1 MEIAQI
7 NQRIA
12 VLNADSKRINND
24 RAVSIGK
31 KETLQKQMNDALA
44 AYKAKYGVEL
54 TEANLQSEI
63 DRVSAEKLKEVEQ
76 IESVLNL
83 IKLGQYDEANALVNG
98 TPTVKEES
106 TPVQEVPVTPVVE
119 QPQSS
124 VPTTPVQETT
134 PVPPVPTAPAQES
147 IPTPPDLGI
156 PAEPIPAVPV
166 ESVPTPPDL
175 GIPTPPV
182 QESVPTPP
190 VESVP
195 TPPDLGIPTP
205 PVQESVPTPPDL
217 GLHEPPTLG
226 TPVATPPVL
235 GTPTESIPTPPVEPS
250 LGVPPVAPT
259 SAPSGQPIASFNAI
273 LGGSPFKPQG
283 EV

>member
-1 MEIAQI
+1 MEISQI

-44 AYKAKYGVEL
+44 AYKAKYGVDL
-54 TEANLQSEI
+54 TEANLQAEI

-76 IESVLNL
+76 IEAVLNL

-98 TPTVKEES
+98 TPVQAEEPA
-106 TPVQEVPVTPVVE
+106 TPASSGVVE
-119 QPQSS
+119 QPT
-124 VPTTPVQETT
+124 VPVQETAPIKEAVPTPPDLGTQVESVPTPPVQPVQESVPTSPVQESIPTHPDLGFSAKESISTPPVLGT
-134 PVPPVPTAPAQES
+134 PVDDIHTPPTLGTPAES

-156 PAEPIPAVPV
+156 P
-166 ESVPTPPDL
+166 TPP
-175 GIPTPPV
+175 
-182 QESVPTPP
+182 S
-190 VESVP
+190 
-195 TPPDLGIPTP
+195 
-205 PVQESVPTPPDL
+205 
-217 GLHEPPTLG
+217 
-226 TPVATPPVL
+226 
-235 GTPTESIPTPPVEPS
+235 EPS
-250 LGVPPVAPT
+250 LGVPPTAPMST
-259 SAPSGQPIASFNAI
+259 PSGQPIASFNQI

>member
-1 MEIAQI
+1 MEISQI

-44 AYKAKYGVEL
+44 AYKAKYGVDL
-54 TEANLQSEI
+54 TEANLQAEI

-76 IESVLNL
+76 IEAVLNL

-98 TPTVKEES
+98 TPVQAEEPA
-106 TPVQEVPVTPVVE
+106 TPVSAGVVE
-119 QPQSS
+119 QPT
-124 VPTTPVQETT
+124 VPVQETAPIKEAVPTPPDLGTQVESVPTPPVQPVQESVPTSPVQESIPTPPDLGFSAKESIPTPPVLGT
-134 PVPPVPTAPAQES
+134 PVDDIPTPPTLCTPAES

-156 PAEPIPAVPV
+156 P
-166 ESVPTPPDL
+166 TPL
-175 GIPTPPV
+175 
-182 QESVPTPP
+182 S
-190 VESVP
+190 
-195 TPPDLGIPTP
+195 
-205 PVQESVPTPPDL
+205 
-217 GLHEPPTLG
+217 
-226 TPVATPPVL
+226 
-235 GTPTESIPTPPVEPS
+235 EPS
-250 LGVPPVAPT
+250 LGVPPTAPMST
-259 SAPSGQPIASFNAI
+259 PSGQPIASFNQI

>member
-124 VPTTPVQETT
+124 VPITPVQETT
-134 PVPPVPTAPAQES
+134 PVPQVST
-147 IPTPPDLGI
+147 
-156 PAEPIPAVPV
+156 V
-166 ESVPTPPDL
+166 
-175 GIPTPPV
+175 PV
-182 QESVPTPP
+182 QESVPTPPNLGTPTEPVPAPQVAAP

>member
-12 VLNADSKRINND
+12 ILNADSKRINND

-106 TPVQEVPVTPVVE
+106 TPVVE

-134 PVPPVPTAPAQES
+134 SVPPVPTAPAQES

-156 PAEPIPAVPV
+156 PAA
-166 ESVPTPPDL
+166 
-175 GIPTPPV
+175 
-182 QESVPTPP
+182 P

-283 EV
+283 GV

>member
-98 TPTVKEES
+98 TPIVKEES
-106 TPVQEVPVTPVVE
+106 TPVQEVPVTQVVE
-119 QPQSS
+119 QPQSPVS
-124 VPTTPVQETT
+124 TAPVQESV
-134 PVPPVPTAPAQES
+134 PVPPVQ
-147 IPTPPDLGI
+147 
-156 PAEPIPAVPV
+156 

-175 GIPTPPV
+175 GIPT
-182 QESVPTPP
+182 EPTPAPQVAAP

-235 GTPTESIPTPPVEPS
+235 GTPTESIPTSPIEPS

>member
-1 MEIAQI
+1 MEISQI

-44 AYKAKYGVEL
+44 AYKAKYGVDL
-54 TEANLQSEI
+54 TEANIQAEI

-76 IESVLNL
+76 IEAVLNL

-98 TPTVKEES
+98 TPVQAEEPA
-106 TPVQEVPVTPVVE
+106 TPVSSVVVE
-119 QPQSS
+119 QPT
-124 VPTTPVQETT
+124 VPVQETAQVKEAVPTPPDLDT
-134 PVPPVPTAPAQES
+134 PVESVPTPPVQSIQESIPTPPAKKSIPTPPDLGFSAKESIPTPPVLGTPVDDIPTPPDLGVPTPSTLGTPAES

-156 PAEPIPAVPV
+156 P
-166 ESVPTPPDL
+166 TPP
-175 GIPTPPV
+175 
-182 QESVPTPP
+182 S
-190 VESVP
+190 
-195 TPPDLGIPTP
+195 
-205 PVQESVPTPPDL
+205 
-217 GLHEPPTLG
+217 
-226 TPVATPPVL
+226 
-235 GTPTESIPTPPVEPS
+235 EPS
-250 LGVPPVAPT
+250 LGVPPIAPT
-259 SAPSGQPIASFNAI
+259 STPSGQPIASFNQI

>member
-31 KETLQKQMNDALA
+31 KETLQKQMNDALT
-44 AYKAKYGVEL
+44 AYKEKYGVEL

-76 IESVLNL
+76 IEAVLNL
-83 IKLGQYDEANALVNG
+83 IKLGQYGEANALVNG
-98 TPTVKEES
+98 TPAKEES
-106 TPVQEVPVTPVVE
+106 VPVKETPVAPVVE
-119 QPQSS
+119 QPVETAQPVYESI
-124 VPTTPVQETT
+124 PTPPDLGIPT
-134 PVPPVPTAPAQES
+134 PPVQES

-156 PAEPIPAVPV
+156 PTPPIQESIPTPPDLGTPAESIPTPPILGSPI

-182 QESVPTPP
+182 
-190 VESVP
+190 
-195 TPPDLGIPTP
+195 
-205 PVQESVPTPPDL
+205 
-217 GLHEPPTLG
+217 
-226 TPVATPPVL
+226 
-235 GTPTESIPTPPVEPS
+235 EPS
-250 LGVPPVAPT
+250 LGVPPVVNT
-259 SAPSGQPIASFNAI
+259 SGQPIASFNAI

>member
-1 MEIAQI
+1 MEISQI

-44 AYKAKYGVEL
+44 AYKAKYGVDL
-54 TEANLQSEI
+54 TEANLQAEI

-76 IESVLNL
+76 IEAVLNL

-98 TPTVKEES
+98 TPVQAEEPA
-106 TPVQEVPVTPVVE
+106 TPVSAGVVE
-119 QPQSS
+119 QPT
-124 VPTTPVQETT
+124 VPVQETAPIKEAVPTPPDLGTQVESVPTPPVQPVQESVPTSPVQESIPTPPDLGFSAKESIPTPPVLGT
-134 PVPPVPTAPAQES
+134 PVDDIPTPPTLGTPAES

-156 PAEPIPAVPV
+156 P
-166 ESVPTPPDL
+166 TPP
-175 GIPTPPV
+175 
-182 QESVPTPP
+182 S
-190 VESVP
+190 
-195 TPPDLGIPTP
+195 
-205 PVQESVPTPPDL
+205 
-217 GLHEPPTLG
+217 
-226 TPVATPPVL
+226 
-235 GTPTESIPTPPVEPS
+235 EPS
-250 LGVPPVAPT
+250 LGVPPTAPMST
-259 SAPSGQPIASFNAI
+259 PSGQPIASFNQI

>member
-44 AYKAKYGVEL
+44 AYKEKYGVEL

-98 TPTVKEES
+98 TPAVKES
-106 TPVQEVPVTPVVE
+106 ASVQGAPATPVVE
-119 QPQSS
+119 QPQSPVS
-124 VPTTPVQETT
+124 TASIQESIPTPPVENPIPTTPVH
-134 PVPPVPTAPAQES
+134 ES
-147 IPTPPDLGI
+147 VPTPPDLGI
-156 PAEPIPAVPV
+156 PAASV

-175 GIPTPPV
+175 GIPTPPI
-182 QESVPTPP
+182 QES
-190 VESVP
+190 
-195 TPPDLGIPTP
+195 I
-205 PVQESVPTPPDL
+205 PTPPDL

-259 SAPSGQPIASFNAI
+259 STPSGQPIASFNAI

>member
-44 AYKAKYGVEL
+44 AYKEKYGVEL

-98 TPTVKEES
+98 TPAVKES
-106 TPVQEVPVTPVVE
+106 APVQEAPATPVVE
-119 QPQSS
+119 QPQ
-124 VPTTPVQETT
+124 TPVS
-134 PVPPVPTAPAQES
+134 TAP
-147 IPTPPDLGI
+147 I
-156 PAEPIPAVPV
+156 
-166 ESVPTPPDL
+166 
-175 GIPTPPV
+175 

-190 VESVP
+190 VENP
-195 TPPDLGIPTP
+195 IPTA

-259 SAPSGQPIASFNAI
+259 STPSGQPIASFNAI

>member
-98 TPTVKEES
+98 TSAVKES
-106 TPVQEVPVTPVVE
+106 TPVQEAPATPVVE

-124 VPTTPVQETT
+124 VSTASIQESIPTPPVENPIPTAPVQES
-134 PVPPVPTAPAQES
+134 V
-147 IPTPPDLGI
+147 PTPPDLGI
-156 PAEPIPAVPV
+156 PAASV

-175 GIPTPPV
+175 GIPTPLI
-182 QESVPTPP
+182 QES
-190 VESVP
+190 
-195 TPPDLGIPTP
+195 I
-205 PVQESVPTPPDL
+205 PTPPDL

-259 SAPSGQPIASFNAI
+259 STPSGQPIASFNAI

>member
-7 NQRIA
+7 NQRIT

-98 TPTVKEES
+98 TPAKEES
-106 TPVQEVPVTPVVE
+106 VPVQETPATPATPVVE
-119 QPQSS
+119 QPQ
-124 VPTTPVQETT
+124 TPVSTVSVQE
-134 PVPPVPTAPAQES
+134 PIPAPPVESPVQTAPVKES
-147 IPTPPDLGI
+147 VPTPPDLGI
-156 PAEPIPAVPV
+156 PAASV

-175 GIPTPPV
+175 GIPTPPI
-182 QESVPTPP
+182 QES
-190 VESVP
+190 
-195 TPPDLGIPTP
+195 I
-205 PVQESVPTPPDL
+205 PTPPDL

-259 SAPSGQPIASFNAI
+259 STPSGQPIASFNAI

>member
-1 MEIAQI
+1 MEISQI

-44 AYKAKYGVEL
+44 AYKAKYGVDL
-54 TEANLQSEI
+54 TEANLQAEI

-76 IESVLNL
+76 IEAVLNL

-98 TPTVKEES
+98 TPVQAEEPA
-106 TPVQEVPVTPVVE
+106 TPVSSVVVE
-119 QPQSS
+119 QPI
-124 VPTTPVQETT
+124 VPVQETAQVKEAVPTPPDLDT
-134 PVPPVPTAPAQES
+134 PVESVPTPPVQSIQESIPTPPVQESIPTPPDLGFSAKESIPTPPVLGTPVDDIPTPPDLGVPTPSTLGTPAES

-156 PAEPIPAVPV
+156 P
-166 ESVPTPPDL
+166 TPP
-175 GIPTPPV
+175 
-182 QESVPTPP
+182 S
-190 VESVP
+190 
-195 TPPDLGIPTP
+195 
-205 PVQESVPTPPDL
+205 
-217 GLHEPPTLG
+217 
-226 TPVATPPVL
+226 
-235 GTPTESIPTPPVEPS
+235 EPS
-250 LGVPPVAPT
+250 LGVPPIAPT
-259 SAPSGQPIASFNAI
+259 STPSGQPIASFNQI

>member
-124 VPTTPVQETT
+124 VPITPVQETT
-134 PVPPVPTAPAQES
+134 PVPPVSTA
-147 IPTPPDLGI
+147 
-156 PAEPIPAVPV
+156 
-166 ESVPTPPDL
+166 
-175 GIPTPPV
+175 PV
-182 QESVPTPP
+182 QESVPTPPNLGTPTEPVPAPQVAAP

>member
-1 MEIAQI
+1 MEISQI

-44 AYKAKYGVEL
+44 AYKAKYGVDL
-54 TEANLQSEI
+54 TEANLQAEI

-76 IESVLNL
+76 IEAVLNL

-98 TPTVKEES
+98 TPVQAEEPA
-106 TPVQEVPVTPVVE
+106 TPVSSVVVE
-119 QPQSS
+119 QPT
-124 VPTTPVQETT
+124 VPVQETAQVKEAVPTPPDLGTPSAPVQESVPTPPVQKSIPTPPDLGFSAKESIPTPPVLGT
-134 PVPPVPTAPAQES
+134 PVDDIPTPPDLGVPTPSTLGTPAES

-156 PAEPIPAVPV
+156 P
-166 ESVPTPPDL
+166 TPP
-175 GIPTPPV
+175 
-182 QESVPTPP
+182 S
-190 VESVP
+190 
-195 TPPDLGIPTP
+195 
-205 PVQESVPTPPDL
+205 
-217 GLHEPPTLG
+217 
-226 TPVATPPVL
+226 
-235 GTPTESIPTPPVEPS
+235 EPS
-250 LGVPPVAPT
+250 LGVPPTAPT
-259 SAPSGQPIASFNAI
+259 STPSGQPIASFNQI

>member
-44 AYKAKYGVEL
+44 AYKEKYGVEL

-76 IESVLNL
+76 IEAVLNL

-98 TPTVKEES
+98 IHAKEES
-106 TPVQEVPVTPVVE
+106 VPVKETTVAPVVEHPVETAQPVQE
-119 QPQSS
+119 
-124 VPTTPVQETT
+124 
-134 PVPPVPTAPAQES
+134 S
-147 IPTPPDLGI
+147 I
-156 PAEPIPAVPV
+156 
-166 ESVPTPPDL
+166 PTPPDL

-182 QESVPTPP
+182 QESIPTPP
-190 VESVP
+190 DLGIPTPPIQESIP

-205 PVQESVPTPPDL
+205 PVLGSPVESVPTPPDL
-217 GLHEPPTLG
+217 G
-226 TPVATPPVL
+226 
-235 GTPTESIPTPPVEPS
+235 IPTPPVEPS

-259 SAPSGQPIASFNAI
+259 STPSGQPIASFNAI

>member
-44 AYKAKYGVEL
+44 AYKKKYGVEL

-98 TPTVKEES
+98 TPAKEES
-106 TPVQEVPVTPVVE
+106 APVQETPVTPVVE
-119 QPQSS
+119 Q
-124 VPTTPVQETT
+124 TQETV
-134 PVPPVPTAPAQES
+134 PVPPVETAQPVQESVPTPPDLGIPAPSVQES

-156 PAEPIPAVPV
+156 P
-166 ESVPTPPDL
+166 TPP
-175 GIPTPPV
+175 I
-182 QESVPTPP
+182 QES
-190 VESVP
+190 
-195 TPPDLGIPTP
+195 IP
-205 PVQESVPTPPDL
+205 
-217 GLHEPPTLG
+217 
-226 TPVATPPVL
+226 TPPVL
-235 GTPTESIPTPPVEPS
+235 GTPVESIPTPPDLGIPTPPVEPS

-259 SAPSGQPIASFNAI
+259 STPSGQPIASFNAI